1 MSDSTLEYNQ
11 LFNAEDSDLT
21 IQSCDG
27 QLFRVHQRNLHDW
40 SDAFPGSEMPL
51 QPKDIVCLS
60 ESAKTLEL
68 LFQFMYRQ
76 PQPDVQNLAI
86 DQIASLAEAV
96 EKYGVFTAQQ
106 VCRLVMCIKIP
117 DSPLTV
123 LRYALKHHHPELIKS
138 AAAHAYAK
146 GCSHTSVLNALGEE
160 HIDRWDNYCS
170 NIRDTC
176 RHVASQPPPA
186 EPFRHKGGRKR
197 CEYWKI
203 FSMKVTSSI
212 ERHCLSKEEDFEATF
227 AHLELCLEEC
237 KWCLLRGEQWR
248 HDIYNR
254 GQYVQAISF

>member
-1 MSDSTLEYNQ
+1 MHAV
-11 LFNAEDSDLT
+11 NAEDSDLT

-106 VCRLVMCIKIP
+106 VCRLVMWCVARVHDVP
-117 DSPLTV
+117 VQDADPP
-123 LRYALKHHHPELIKS
+123 KHQDP
-138 AAAHAYAK
+138 
-146 GCSHTSVLNALGEE
+146 
-160 HIDRWDNYCS
+160 
-170 NIRDTC
+170 
-176 RHVASQPPPA
+176 
-186 EPFRHKGGRKR
+186 
-197 CEYWKI
+197 
-203 FSMKVTSSI
+203 
-212 ERHCLSKEEDFEATF
+212 
-227 AHLELCLEEC
+227 
-237 KWCLLRGEQWR
+237 
-248 HDIYNR
+248 
-254 GQYVQAISF
+254 